1 MEILKCVVD
10 SLQVDANLI
19 TDTLSLGGTKF
30 MGVCKYPGD
39 KSKFVYNFFPNTNST
54 KIYTQ
59 FKLFHSKFFYSTFLL
74 ELPFRRLDIRLL
86 PFDQYHCGIL
96 YFTGSD
102 QFNKMMRAH
111 ALDQGFTLNEYS
123 LRPIDKGN
131 STQKIDIS
139 NGRFKS

>member
-1 MEILKCVVD
+1 MKV
-10 SLQVDANLI
+10 SLYK
-19 TDTLSLGGTKF
+19 TL
-30 MGVCKYPGD
+30 
-39 KSKFVYNFFPNTNST
+39 FPRMNST
-54 KIYTQ
+54 TINTQ
-59 FKLFHSKFFYSTFLL
+59 LKFFHFIFFYFTFLL

-131 STQKIDIS
+131 STPKPLTFLMVFQLSIS
-139 NGRFKS
+139 KLFSYVE

>member
-1 MEILKCVVD
+1 MKRFFLERI
-10 SLQVDANLI
+10 QR
-19 TDTLSLGGTKF
+19 KF
-30 MGVCKYPGD
+30 Y
-39 KSKFVYNFFPNTNST
+39 F
-54 KIYTQ
+54 TQ
-59 FKLFHSKFFYSTFLL
+59 LKFFHFIIFHSTFLL

-111 ALDQGFTLNEYS
+111 ALEQGFTLNEYS

-131 STQKIDIS
+131 STQTINIS
-139 NGRFKS
+139 DGRLNSISKLFFLR